1 VSAEPGGRLPEAFR
15 VAVVGAGISGLTCA
29 GTLKARGARVVVF
42 ESARRPGG
50 RAATETTPA
59 GRFDCGAQYFTA
71 QSADFERHVAQW
83 LQDGLVA
90 PWSAQVIAIEG
101 ERTVDKTASARRY
114 IVRDGMQALGR
125 RLAADLDVRLG
136 VSIASVTKH
145 GNAWQLFDA
154 RGESV
159 TQGGFDAIVL
169 AVPQP
174 RELLASAP
182 ELSRRSSHI
191 VWQPC
196 WAVLLALQPASG
208 FEFGGAFVNDHP
220 ALAWI
225 TREDSKL
232 TVSSGMGERWVLH
245 ATPRW
250 SALHLNHSSE
260 DVASALADAF
270 AKRFNFG
277 FRPAFMAAR
286 RWVSATPANPLKQPY
301 LWDPVQRLGAVGDWC
316 GGPRLEGAFVS
327 GRTLGQSISA

>member
-1 VSAEPGGRLPEAFR
+1 MSPAPGGRLPEGFR

-29 GTLKARGARVVVF
+29 GTLEARGARVVIF
-42 ESARRPGG
+42 ESGRGPGG

-71 QSADFERHVAQW
+71 QSADFERLVARW
-83 LQDGLVA
+83 REDGLVA
-90 PWSAQVIAIEG
+90 PWTAQVIAVEG
-101 ERTVDKTASARRY
+101 ERMLDKTASARRY
-114 IVRDGMQALGR
+114 IVREGMQALGR
-125 RLAADLDVRLG
+125 RLATDLDVRLG
-136 VSIASVTKH
+136 VTIASVTKR
-145 GNAWQLFDA
+145 GNAWQLLDA

-159 TQGGFDAIVL
+159 THGGYDAVVL

-174 RELLASAP
+174 GALLAHAP
-182 ELSRRSSHI
+182 ELSRRASRI

-196 WAVLLALQPASG
+196 WAVLLALQPTSG

-232 TVSSGMGERWVLH
+232 TAPSGMGERWVLH

-277 FRPAFMAAR
+277 FRPAYMVAR
-286 RWVSATPANPLKQPY
+286 RWVSATPANPLKQPF
-301 LWDPVQRLGAVGDWC
+301 LWDPVQRIGAVGDWC

-327 GRTLGQSISA
+327 GRMLGQSISA